1 MRWQQVWRPYGCH
14 LEHALHDVE
23 GHITP
28 LRQRPLLCCLAGLLG
43 GSGLGTWVPLSPQ
56 LIGLIVVT
64 LALVMRRWAYPQ
76 LQTCCRLHSHTFR
89 RRAKLMPKQQF
100 ERDYLM

>member
-1 MRWQQVWRPYGCH
+1 MHQRRAHTIMHTFMHTLKGHLLAFLRRWQQVWRPYGCH

-23 GHITP
+23 GRITP

-64 LALVMRRWAYPQ
+64 LM
-76 LQTCCRLHSHTFR
+76 S
-89 RRAKLMPKQQF
+89 K
-100 ERDYLM
+100 